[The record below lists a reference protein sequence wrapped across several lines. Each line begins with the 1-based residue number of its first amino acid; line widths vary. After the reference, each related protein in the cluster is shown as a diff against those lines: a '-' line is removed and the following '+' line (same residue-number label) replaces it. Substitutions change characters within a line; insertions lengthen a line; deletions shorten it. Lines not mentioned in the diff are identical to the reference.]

1 MTPKQVP
8 ADLVTE
14 AVDALEDLA
23 HEGCGPDSGCVGF
36 TREYHEHL
44 AREALAAVLPTHAE
58 QLVRRLA
65 EQAGGLVIAGPGG
78 FGVHCKPCDRTALAA
93 SDGDIDAVAVL
104 AALFGHTT
112 SEAHTA
118 HITGG
123 QS

>member
-23 HEGCGPDSGCVGF
+23 HEGCGQDTGCVGF
-36 TREYHEHL
+36 TREYHEQL
-44 AREALAAVLPTHAE
+44 ARQALAAVLPTHAE

-65 EQAGGLVIAGPGG
+65 EQTTGMVVHGPAGVGI
-78 FGVHCKPCDRTALAA
+78 HCETCDRSQLAA
-93 SDGDIDAVAVL
+93 SDDVDASFAL
-104 AALFGHTT
+104 ATILGHAT
-112 SEAHTA
+112 SPEHTA
-118 HITGG
+118 HGG